1 LKRVVHPGEILNEEL
16 AEMGLWSTA
25 FACQIDLPP
34 ERISQI
40 IAGER
45 SVTGDSALRFGRRFG
60 TEPLCWLNLQTQF
73 DLAKADR

>member
-1 LKRVVHPGEILNEEL
+1 MKRVVHPGEILREEL

-34 ERISQI
+34 ERIRQI

-45 SVTGDSALRFGRRFG
+45 SVTGDSALRFGR
-60 TEPLCWLNLQTQF
+60 
-73 DLAKADR
+73 